1 MTAVE
6 VAMQMTAE
14 IHTLAQTMVRLDEW
28 LRVARRQ
35 GEWTQIGE
43 LDAQRLET
51 QARRSDLMYDA
62 WCARKEK
69 PL

>member
-14 IHTLAQTMVRLDEW
+14 IHTLARTMVRLDEW
-28 LRVARRQ
+28 LRTARHHR
-35 GEWTQIGE
+35 EWAQIGE
-43 LDAQRLET
+43 LTDLRLET
-51 QARRSDLMYDA
+51 QLRRSDLMYDA
-62 WCARKEK
+62 WCARKER